1 MAWTVPADKL
11 TGDLV
16 TAASWNTFLGTS
28 GDMSRTSAA
37 VVTTAGDMTYASAA
51 NQMARIAGGTSTHVL
66 TSNGPTSAPSFQA
79 ASGGGIS
86 MGKAIAAAMIFG

>member
-16 TAASWNTFLGTS
+16 SAASYNQMLGTS

-51 NQMARIAGGTSTHVL
+51 NQMARIAGGASTYVL
-66 TSNGPTSAPSFQA
+66 TSNGATSAPSWQA
-79 ASGGGIS
+79 AGGGIT

>member
-1 MAWTVPADKL
+1 MAWTVPANKL

-28 GDMSRTSAA
+28 GDMSMTSAA

-51 NQMARIAGGTSTHVL
+51 NQMARIAGGTATYVL
-66 TSNGPTSAPSFQA
+66 TSNGANSAPSWQA
-79 ASGGGIS
+79 AGGGVT

>member
-16 TAASWNTFLGTS
+16 SAASYNQMLGTS

-51 NQMARIAGGTSTHVL
+51 NQMARIAGGTSTYVL
-66 TSNGPTSAPSFQA
+66 TSNGATSAPSWQA
-79 ASGGGIS
+79 ASSGGIS
-86 MGKAIAAAMIFG
+86 MGQAIAAAMIFG

>member
-1 MAWTVPADKL
+1 MPWVVPADKL

-51 NQMARIAGGTSTHVL
+51 NQMARIAGGTATHVL

-79 ASGGGIS
+79 PASSGIT

>member
-1 MAWTVPADKL
+1 MAWTVPANKS
-11 TGDLV
+11 TSELV
-16 TAASWNTFLGTS
+16 TAASWNTFLGTT

-51 NQMARIAGGTSTHVL
+51 NQMARIAGGTATFVL
-66 TSNGPTSAPSFQA
+66 TSNGATSAPSWQA
-79 ASGGGIS
+79 AGGGIT

>member
-1 MAWTVPADKL
+1 MPWVVPADKL
-11 TGDLV
+11 TGDLI

-51 NQMARIAGGTSTHVL
+51 NQMARIAINT
-66 TSNGPTSAPSFQA
+66 P
-79 ASGGGIS
+79 
-86 MGKAIAAAMIFG
+86 

>member
-11 TGDLV
+11 TGDLI
-16 TAASWNTFLGTS
+16 TAAAYNQMLGTS

-51 NQMARIAGGTSTHVL
+51 NQMARIAGGTIHYVL
-66 TSNGPTSAPSFQA
+66 TSNGATSAPSWQLV
-79 ASGGGIS
+79 ASATVIEVQVFS
-86 MGKAIAAAMIFG
+86 

>member
-1 MAWTVPADKL
+1 MAWTVPSDRIV
-11 TGDLV
+11 GDLI
-16 TAASWNTFLGTS
+16 TAANWNALLGTS

-51 NQMARIAGGTSTHVL
+51 NQMARIAGGTATYVL
-66 TSNGPTSAPSFQA
+66 TSNGATSAPSWQA
-79 ASGGGIS
+79 AGGGIT

>member
-11 TGDLV
+11 TGDLI
-16 TAASWNTFLGTS
+16 TAAAYNQMLGTS

-51 NQMARIAGGTSTHVL
+51 NQMARIAGGTSTYVL
-66 TSNGPTSAPSFQA
+66 TSNGATSAPSWQA
-79 ASGGGIS
+79 AGGIS

>member
-16 TAASWNTFLGTS
+16 SAASYNQMLGTS

-51 NQMARIAGGTSTHVL
+51 NQMARIAGGTAAYVL
-66 TSNGPTSAPSFQA
+66 TSNGATSAPSWQA
-79 ASGGGIS
+79 AGGGIS

>member
-1 MAWTVPADKL
+1 MAWTVPSDK
-11 TGDLV
+11 TQGDLV
-16 TAASWNTFLGTS
+16 TAASWNSFLGTS

-37 VVTTAGDMTYASAA
+37 VVTTAGDMAYASAA
-51 NQMARIAGGTSTHVL
+51 NQMARIAGGASTYVL
-66 TSNGPTSAPSFQA
+66 TSNGANSAPSWQA

>member
-1 MAWTVPADKL
+1 MPSQIPTDK
-11 TGDLV
+11 TQGDLV
-16 TAASWNTFLGTS
+16 TAASWNSFLGTS

-51 NQMARIAGGTSTHVL
+51 NQMARIAGGTSTYVL
-66 TSNGPTSAPSFQA
+66 TSNGATSAPSWQA
-79 ASGGGIS
+79 AAGGIG

>member
-1 MAWTVPADKL
+1 MAWTVPANKL

-28 GDMSRTSAA
+28 GDMSMTSAA

-51 NQMARIAGGTSTHVL
+51 NQMARIAGGTAAYVL
-66 TSNGPTSAPSFQA
+66 TSNGATSAPSWQA
-79 ASGGGIS
+79 AAGGIS
-86 MGKAIAAAMIFG
+86 MGKAIAMALVFG